1 MDNHTFLY
9 WKDLTFK
16 ISAYTGIL
24 SLLARPYYKYPGLFV
39 MIIHK
44 LHCDI
49 ITFAVIVRL
58 QSHVTK
64 VFSWRH
70 SCFRLTSLVIVVTR
84 CHYYFCNFFFFLL
97 ASSFFFCHISHS
109 DGIMYQRNHITHTL
123 LMLHGGGMIFS
134 WKILGKLFDGRIIK
148 LQAETCCSLGLLSSI
163 SKNTQYWI
171 ILAIIFQTLH
181 FIPLLRFAGCVP
193 HALVA
198 KEIPTFF

>member
-1 MDNHTFLY
+1 M
-9 WKDLTFK
+9 W
-16 ISAYTGIL
+16 
-24 SLLARPYYKYPGLFV
+24 
-39 MIIHK
+39 
-44 LHCDI
+44 
-49 ITFAVIVRL
+49 L

-64 VFSWRH
+64 VFSWCH

-84 CHYYFCNFFFFLL
+84 CLYYFCNFFFFLL
-97 ASSFFFCHISHS
+97 ASSFFFGHISHS

-181 FIPLLRFAGCVP
+181 FMNLYLYWDLQAVYQTHSLQRKFRHSSNLLKQSQNCYEVS
-193 HALVA
+193 LVEMFVEYQNLKFKLQLCA
-198 KEIPTFF
+198 SQKFSFWF